1 MRRIYITYC
10 WEDEKIAD
18 MFDYYFQ
25 QIGIKLIRD
34 KRDLDYS
41 SSIEGFAKSMRK
53 GSFNICLISSEY
65 LKRIN
70 CMYEINQLLKD
81 DNFAKKKF
89 CPVIVD
95 TSSEKIDLSPAGIE
109 SYAQFW
115 EDELKKQDE
124 LINNITE
131 NRNKGEQIEQLKKID
146 AIYNDIRNFLYILK
160 DAKYITTANIEKD
173 GIQVINESIFKKIG
187 ISPRVSLEEL
197 FHITQLDNI
206 EDAEKELAIYASKR
220 LIGDNEYFLFTKATI
235 YEKHHYYD
243 LALYNYNL
251 ACEKQETFILAY
263 EAIIVLYLKGIYKID
278 ERFRKVTESLQKIDP
293 KNVTL
298 IVAKGLLA
306 MRAGEDKK
314 AIQLFENALE
324 EKESVSNKEYIYNS
338 LANAYEKLY
347 GNDPQYEF
355 LRKAEKN
362 YKLSIKENPKYYQ
375 ALNNLALLYLMKLSD
390 LEKAKKTIK
399 ECLEINPCYHM
410 ALNTLGLI
418 YEEENKFEEALEAYM
433 KSYEHSK
440 SYSPP
445 LNQIGRI
452 LDFEYK
458 NTLCRQYYSLAYEI
472 DPDSL
477 VNCFNLG
484 NYYRKYTD
492 NNENAERLLKKALEF
507 QKTNT
512 LCNMAM
518 GLMKYKVEDHLS
530 ARNYFAYVFAS
541 NPDYA
546 CGCFAF
552 AVNEYKVTG
561 DVEQLLAIIKD
572 FLNKHKC
579 TYLEK
584 FVYECSCFPEEIE
597 YQIKSIMEN
606 HIEYEYVN
614 TPEQISK
621 AFVINPIVNVQNAYH
636 YLIDNFFRKRI

>member
-1 MRRIYITYC
+1 MKRIYITYC

-18 MFDYYFQ
+18 MFDYFFQ

-53 GSFNICLISSEY
+53 GSFNICLISSAY

-95 TSSEKIDLSPAGIE
+95 TSLEKIDLSPAGIE
-109 SYAQFW
+109 NYAEFW
-115 EDELKKQDE
+115 KNELDKQDE

-131 NRNKGEQIEQLKKID
+131 NRNKGEQIEQLKKIE

-173 GIQVINESIFKKIG
+173 GIKIINESIFKKIG

-251 ACEKQETFILAY
+251 ACEKEPSFILAY

-278 ERFRKVTESLQKIDP
+278 DRFCKVTALLQKIDP

-298 IVAKGLLA
+298 AVAQGLLA
-306 MRAGEDKK
+306 IRAGEDKK
-314 AIQLFENALE
+314 AIQLFENVLE
-324 EKESVSNKEYIYNS
+324 EKGSVSNKEYIYNS

-347 GNDPQYEF
+347 ENDPQYEF
-355 LRKAEKN
+355 LKKAENN
-362 YKLSIKENPKYYQ
+362 YKLSIKENSKYYQ
-375 ALNNLALLYLMKLSD
+375 ALNNLALLYLIKMSD
-390 LEKAKKTIK
+390 LDNAKKAIK
-399 ECLEINPCYHM
+399 ECLEINPRYHM

-418 YEEENKFEEALEAYM
+418 YEEENKFEEALDAYM
-433 KSYEHSK
+433 KSYENSK

-445 LNQIGRI
+445 INQIGRI

-458 NTLCRQYYSLAYEI
+458 NSLCKQYYSLAYEI
-472 DPDSL
+472 DPASL

-492 NNENAERLLKKALEF
+492 NSENAERLLKKALET

-518 GLMKYKVEDHLS
+518 GLLKYKVKDYLS
-530 ARNYFAYVFAS
+530 ARNYFAYVFAL

-546 CGCFAF
+546 CGCFTF
-552 AVNEYKVTG
+552 AVNEYKLTG
-561 DVEQLLAIIKD
+561 DVTHLLAIIKEL
-572 FLNKHKC
+572 LNEHKC
-579 TYLEK
+579 DYLK
-584 FVYECSCFPEEIE
+584 MFVYKCSCCPESVEDE
-597 YQIKSIMEN
+597 IKSIMEK

-621 AFVINPIVNVQNAYH
+621 AFVINPLVNVQNAYQ
-636 YLIDNFFRKRI
+636 YLIDNFFK